1 MERIPITLEE
11 QDLLNT
17 KLVENGYMVIPKFF
31 NSGFCEYLNMKTF
44 QLLENPQQ
52 FGYQPGSTSG
62 SGEHHRTWN
71 TYGHPTWE
79 AIMHMSHYGLSHHI
93 ADNLSA
99 RNKRLPQ
106 IIPTYS
112 YHRMY
117 MRDAAMAHHS
127 DRPSCQ
133 ISLTINIGQTHSWP
147 IYVTSLKTKK
157 YVEVVQEP
165 GDALVYLGCNVGHY
179 RPKYKG
185 DWYSQLFI
193 HYVLN
198 NQMNEP
204 HFFDDHTRQQSGNNQ
219 NPVIWKKIIKENW
232 ERILH
237 QQGIMEKDIT
247 YDEDEFNKEV
257 WFPLEPAEHPF
268 IKPGNMDT
276 NQEVSEEEYNF
287 EIEKSDVPKSIL
299 PGTTTLSPFPI
310 PSSVV
315 FVLKEY
321 S

>member
-1 MERIPITLEE
+1 MRTPISKEE
-11 QDLLNT
+11 QLLLNPT
-17 KLVENGYMVIPKFF
+17 LIENGYLKIPKFF
-31 NSGFCEYLNMKTF
+31 TRPFCSYLNMKTF
-44 QLLENPQQ
+44 QKLENPQVN
-52 FGYQPGSTSG
+52 GYAPGRG
-62 SGEHHRTWN
+62 GGEHHRTWN
-71 TYGHPTWE
+71 TYGHDIWE
-79 AIMHMSHYGLSHHI
+79 TVMHMSHFGLSHHI
-93 ADNLSA
+93 SDPGG
-99 RNKRLPQ
+99 KKELPQ

-117 MRDAAMAHHS
+117 MKGAAMAHHS

-133 ISLTINIGQTHSWP
+133 VSLTINIGQTHSWP

-204 HFFDDHTRQQSGNNQ
+204 HFFDNHNRAQTGQ
-219 NPVIWKKIIKENW
+219 NHDPVIWRKIIKDNW
-232 ERILH
+232 KRALH
-237 QQGIMEKDIT
+237 QQGIMNHEIP

-257 WFPLEPAEHPF
+257 WFPLIGAEHPF
-268 IKPGNMDT
+268 IRPGNMDS
-276 NQEVSEEEYNF
+276 NQEISKEQYDIEVKDEVIELDPDPNDLPDGI
-287 EIEKSDVPKSIL
+287 EI
-299 PGTTTLSPFPI
+299 G
-310 PSSVV
+310 
-315 FVLKEY
+315 
-321 S
+321 